1 MSGRPLTH
9 EPAAAFDVEA
19 IRSDFPA
26 LHQTVHGHPLV
37 YLDNAASAHKPRAV
51 LDAIAHYYSA
61 DYSNVHRGLH
71 YLSERASQ
79 AFEDARGKLAAFV
92 NASEEREIV
101 FVRGTT
107 EAINLVAFT
116 WGRQNIRAGDEILIT
131 ALEHH
136 SNIVPWQL
144 LCQQTG
150 GVLRVAPVND
160 AGELDMDAFGQL
172 LSPSTKLVAV
182 GHISNALGTI
192 NPLADI
198 IRMAHDAGAR
208 VLVDGAQAA
217 QHTPVDVRALDC
229 DFYAFSGHKFYGPTG
244 IGVLYGK
251 AELLESMPP
260 WQGGG
265 EMIREVRFEGST
277 WAPVP
282 HKFEAGTPHIVGAIG
297 MGAAAD
303 YLRGIGLDAIE
314 RHEAELLAYANRV
327 VGEIPGLRVVGTAAH
342 KAGIVSFV
350 LDGVHSHDIGT
361 ILDRQGIAVR
371 AGHHCAM
378 PLMDR
383 FGLSGTTR
391 ASFALYNTTHEIDR
405 LAEGIRQVMEMFGR

>member
-1 MSGRPLTH
+1 
-9 EPAAAFDVEA
+9 
-19 IRSDFPA
+19 
-26 LHQTVHGHPLV
+26 
-37 YLDNAASAHKPRAV
+37 
-51 LDAIAHYYSA
+51 
-61 DYSNVHRGLH
+61 
-71 YLSERASQ
+71 
-79 AFEDARGKLAAFV
+79 
-92 NASEEREIV
+92 
-101 FVRGTT
+101 
-107 EAINLVAFT
+107 
-116 WGRQNIRAGDEILIT
+116 
-131 ALEHH
+131 
-136 SNIVPWQL
+136 
-144 LCQQTG
+144 
-150 GVLRVAPVND
+150 
-160 AGELDMDAFGQL
+160 
-172 LSPSTKLVAV
+172 
-182 GHISNALGTI
+182 
-192 NPLADI
+192 
-198 IRMAHDAGAR
+198 
-208 VLVDGAQAA
+208 
-217 QHTPVDVRALDC
+217 
-229 DFYAFSGHKFYGPTG
+229 
-244 IGVLYGK
+244 GK

-361 ILDRQGIAVR
+361 ILDRRGIAVR

-391 ASFALYNTTHEIDR
+391 ASFALYN
-405 LAEGIRQVMEMFGR
+405 